1 MSEDEGFLQRWSRRK
16 QDALREEIEA
26 ETDPLEQP
34 DVRDPAEAN
43 DRSQAEEADAV
54 LVEASED
61 ASDAASDPDA
71 DEPEP
76 PGDEDMPP
84 LESIDQGGSIKP
96 FMSPRVSEGL
106 RRAALRRLFRQPK
119 YNVVD
124 MLDDYAEDYSKPVAL
139 GNIVTADMR
148 YRAEQA
154 AKRMARI
161 YKESTSEQESAVAA
175 SEEPLD
181 SGAEIEEAIADGQP
195 GEGTE
200 AQVAEPGELA
210 DAEEETPADDEDVTQ
225 GADRQ
230 RG

>member
-16 QDALREEIEA
+16 QDALREESEA
-26 ETDPLEQP
+26 EPVDPVE
-34 DVRDPAEAN
+34 N
-43 DRSQAEEADAV
+43 EESEVAADLSLHDEDDAV
-54 LVEASED
+54 TIEASEAAD
-61 ASDAASDPDA
+61 AEV

-84 LESIDQGGSIKP
+84 LESLDQGGSIKP
-96 FMSPRVSEGL
+96 FMSPRVSDGL

-161 YKESTSEQESAVAA
+161 YKESTSEQESTDLG
-175 SEEPLD
+175 SQEPTD
-181 SGAEIEEAIADGQP
+181 SPAEIEEATTLNQSTEGA
-195 GEGTE
+195 ESKGTE
-200 AQVAEPGELA
+200 SGELA
-210 DAEEETPADDEDVTQ
+210 DADDMSAADEDPAQ
-225 GADRQ
+225 SSDRQ
-230 RG
+230 SG

>member
-16 QDALREEIEA
+16 QDAAREESEA
-26 ETDPLEQP
+26 EPVEQSESEELEAGSDPSLH
-34 DVRDPAEAN
+34 D
-43 DRSQAEEADAV
+43 ADAAV
-54 LVEASED
+54 TAEASE
-61 ASDAASDPDA
+61 AAQTQTDE

-84 LESIDQGGSIKP
+84 LESLDHGGSIKP
-96 FMSPRVSEGL
+96 FMSPRVSQGL
-106 RRAALRRLFRQPK
+106 RRAALKRLFRQPK

-161 YKESTSEQESAVAA
+161 YKES
-175 SEEPLD
+175 
-181 SGAEIEEAIADGQP
+181 GAKS
-195 GEGTE
+195 
-200 AQVAEPGELA
+200 
-210 DAEEETPADDEDVTQ
+210 DAEEGAIEQAPDTETVAADQAGPAQQPKAEETEVPESEQLADSGETRAPDEDEVQ
-225 GADRQ
+225 GSDRKP
-230 RG
+230 G